1 MEERREL
8 LSELLSKRERYIEL
22 WSNSETVEEKEIYDL
37 VLDCIECKLMYGNYV
52 NDIGREYDYW
62 NE

>member
-1 MEERREL
+1 MANRIEL

-22 WSNSETVEEKEIYDL
+22 WLNSESVDEKEMYDL
-37 VLDCIECKLMYGNYV
+37 VLDCIECKLMYGDYV
-52 NDIGREYDYW
+52 NDTGKEYDYW